1 MKAYLETTI
10 FNRYFEESREQSNET
25 KLFFDEVAS
34 GKIEAFTS
42 TALLNELENA
52 PEVIKTQILDLI
64 SKYKIT
70 VLAVHETALELADT
84 YVEMGIISPR
94 FRIDAL
100 HIAMS
105 VIYGMDCI
113 ISLSFRQINKWAVK
127 AGTDVV
133 HRMKGFGHLF
143 ICTPG
148 EVIYD

>member
-1 MKAYLETTI
+1 MKAYIETTI

-25 KLFFDEVAS
+25 RLFFDEIES

-42 TALLNELENA
+42 TALLNELESA
-52 PEVIKTQILDLI
+52 PDVIKTRILDLI

-70 VLAVHETALELADT
+70 LLAVHETALELADT

-100 HIAMS
+100 HVAMS
-105 VIYGMDCI
+105 VIHGMDCFV
-113 ISLSFRQINKWAVK
+113 SLDFRQINKWAVK
-127 AGTDVV
+127 AGIEVV